1 MGQRAD
7 GKYGGVDGES
17 YTKFGEKT
25 SEYGHWEV
33 GASFAGTNP
42 NGEKW
47 QNQRME
53 WVEDN
58 RSFSAPD
65 DSTTDKPMQDE
76 QGDRNAE
83 DIVQSPEIQQSKERV
98 GKYKSD
104 DLSGKTSQ
112 SIYGGLKS
120 DYRTLHNTPAN
131 DPQELL
137 ESYKQGL
144 TANNSTEIEKVGSNL
159 NTDLINSIE
168 TTHNNQFGSKTF
180 SAVPIADKAAQN
192 FFTDKKQLVLK
203 SFK

>member
-17 YTKFGEKT
+17 YTKYGEKT
-25 SEYGHWEV
+25 SEHGHWEV

-58 RSFSAPD
+58 RSFQAPP
-65 DSTTDKPMQDE
+65 S
-76 QGDRNAE
+76 E
-83 DIVQSPEIQQSKERV
+83 DTNSSEPTPSPEA
-98 GKYKSD
+98 
-104 DLSGKTSQ
+104 
-112 SIYGGLKS
+112 
-120 DYRTLHNTPAN
+120 PAN

-137 ESYKQGL
+137 ESYKQGI
-144 TANNSTEIEKVGSNL
+144 TANNSTEVEKVGSNL
-159 NTDLINSIE
+159 NTDLINSME
-168 TTHNNQFGSKTF
+168 TTDNNQFGSKTF
-180 SAVPIADKAAQN
+180 SAVPTADKAAQN
-192 FFTDKKQLVLK
+192 FLTDKKQLVLK